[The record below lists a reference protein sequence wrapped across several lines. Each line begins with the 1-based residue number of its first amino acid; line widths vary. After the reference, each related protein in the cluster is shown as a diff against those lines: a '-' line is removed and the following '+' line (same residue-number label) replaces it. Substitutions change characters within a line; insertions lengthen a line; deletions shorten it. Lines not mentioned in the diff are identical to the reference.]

1 MILSFIKNIG
11 RSVDWLMFGAIVFIS
26 IAGILTMNSF
36 GTENGFFWRQII
48 WLSVSSIALFVVSTI
63 DWRFLRRSEFVMI
76 IFGVSCFLLL
86 LLCVIGSVC

>member
-36 GTENGFFWRQII
+36 ARRMVFLEADNLAQCFKYR
-48 WLSVSSIALFVVSTI
+48 FVCG
-63 DWRFLRRSEFVMI
+63 EYY
-76 IFGVSCFLLL
+76 
-86 LLCVIGSVC
+86 